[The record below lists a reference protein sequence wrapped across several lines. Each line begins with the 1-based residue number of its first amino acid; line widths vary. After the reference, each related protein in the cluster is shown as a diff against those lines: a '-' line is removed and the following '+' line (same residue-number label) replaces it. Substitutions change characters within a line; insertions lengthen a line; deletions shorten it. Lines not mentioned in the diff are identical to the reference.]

1 MKWENNLNL
10 FILSPKYSN
19 KQNLLFT
26 ILNNINDIYT
36 IKFDIDNLIINNIKY
51 LDILNGNCLHPD
63 ILKYKKTH
71 NKVFFH
77 QCYINLNNCLTIN
90 EYKNKFPNEYSKASR
105 QKWLND
111 LTINKIKIHNIWTKE
126 ECHKKAL
133 LCKTRSEFQKLYN
146 KYYLFARK
154 NNWLDE
160 ICSHMILLKNIWTK
174 EECHQKALLCNTRI
188 EFQKNYTKYY
198 QKALKEN
205 WLDEICSHMILLKN
219 IWTKEHCKIEA
230 LKYETRSEFYYK
242 SQNIYHIAYKNNW
255 LDEICSHMIL
265 NNAYNYPREIY
276 AYEFSDNHVYI
287 GLTKNIE
294 IRNKYRY
301 KQQNDAVILHINK
314 TNLTPKLIKLT
325 ELIPA
330 KEAQIKEAEF
340 INQYKEN
347 NWNILNKAKAG
358 SLGGSYKKLIFD
370 EI

>member
-1 MKWENNLNL
+1 MAYTYNESLNIDL
-10 FILSPKYSN
+10 LNYSPKYSN
-19 KQNLLFT
+19 RQSLLFK
-26 ILNNINDIYT
+26 ILNKNDDNTYNII
-36 IKFDIDNLIINNIKY
+36 FEDNTIINNVY
-51 LDILNGNCLHPD
+51 RLQILNGQIFNP
-63 ILKYKKTH
+63 
-71 NKVFFH
+71 NS
-77 QCYINLNNCLTIN
+77 
-90 EYKNKFPNEYSKASR
+90 KNKIQNRLKIFYHLAYQKA
-105 QKWLND
+105 
-111 LTINKIKIHNIWTKE
+111 I
-126 ECHKKAL
+126 
-133 LCKTRSEFQKLYN
+133 LCKTRIEFSNNYSGLYQN
-146 KYYLFARK
+146 MQR
-154 NNWLDE
+154 NNWLED
-160 ICSHMILLKNIWTK
+160 ICSHMIKLKNNWTK

-188 EFQKNYTKYY
+188 EFYNNYTKYY

-230 LKYETRSEFYYK
+230 LKYKTRSEFYYK
-242 SQNIYHIAYKNNW
+242 SQNIYHIVYKNNW

-301 KQQNDAVILHINK
+301 KQKNDAVILHINK

-347 NWNILNKAKAG
+347 NWNILNKVKAG
-358 SLGGSYKKLIFD
+358 SLGG
-370 EI
+370 